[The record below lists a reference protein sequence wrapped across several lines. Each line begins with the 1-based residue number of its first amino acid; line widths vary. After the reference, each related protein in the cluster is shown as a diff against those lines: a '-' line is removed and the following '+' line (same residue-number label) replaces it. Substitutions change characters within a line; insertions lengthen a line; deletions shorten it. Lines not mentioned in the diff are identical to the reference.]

1 MRSMRSIALF
11 AGCLIAAAVALQP
24 GLALAAAPAAA
35 QAPAAQ
41 TTTTQPAAAP
51 APRVGPGGYEMTT
64 YYVVFLYRGPSW
76 SPGETLESQKI
87 QEGHMAN
94 IQRLAKEG
102 KLLLAGPFTDDGDLR
117 GMFVFQVS
125 SLEEAKALCDTDPA
139 VKAGRLRVELHP
151 WFSAKGIN
159 VPAPVA
165 PPSPG
170 SHP

>member
-1 MRSMRSIALF
+1 MRLIALST
-11 AGCLIAAAVALQP
+11 GCLLAATCIALQP
-24 GLALAAAPAAA
+24 GFAQPPAAR
-35 QAPAAQ
+35 
-41 TTTTQPAAAP
+41 TTTAPTAAAP

-64 YYVVFLYRGPSW
+64 YYVGFLYRGPSW
-76 SPGETLESQKI
+76 SPGETPESQQI

-117 GMFVFQVS
+117 GMFVFQVA

-139 VKAGRLRVELHP
+139 VKSGRLRVELHP

-159 VPAPVA
+159 VPAPVSH
-165 PPSPG
+165 PSPG
-170 SHP
+170 THP